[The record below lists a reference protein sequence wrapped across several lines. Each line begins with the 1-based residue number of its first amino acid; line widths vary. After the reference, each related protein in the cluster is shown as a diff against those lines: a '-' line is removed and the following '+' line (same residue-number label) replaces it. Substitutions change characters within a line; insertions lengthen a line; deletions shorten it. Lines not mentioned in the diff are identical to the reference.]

1 VWALKTTETLRGNES
16 LRVADELRWGEV
28 RGGLGAA
35 AAGPTRLGTSTAAR
49 AREQE
54 AARDREG
61 EEEACGAGTGEAL
74 VRQAAFGAF
83 LRQKETA
90 RGVGRRRDS
99 SEQRRERGGSLTHT
113 RAGRGHLSLSSLF
126 FFFFAG

>member
-1 VWALKTTETLRGNES
+1 M
-16 LRVADELRWGEV
+16 ADELRWGEV

-35 AAGPTRLGTSTAAR
+35 AAGPTRLGTGTAAR

-99 SEQRRERGGSLTHT
+99 SEQRRERGGSLTHQSGP
-113 RAGRGHLSLSSLF
+113 RPSQLV
-126 FFFFAG
+126 